1 MDPVRKIMEEKN
13 QQINID
19 GNEAKTIHTYLTD
32 MAETVRNNEI
42 SVINIA
48 VAEQKKHEREDIYRK
63 VEGKNSTKLFLLVGG
78 AILLLGTFVTI
89 YFVIQKNKETNAPI
103 TNVTSSKIETIISY
117 DDQSFVDVT
126 QTTNS
131 NDFVKLLKPEL
142 LKVGNPDSIKSIF
155 LTNSTSGTP
164 EILKLEDFTSL
175 LGITAPSSL
184 IRSLTGQY
192 MIGTYTPAIKNANN
206 KPNLFMLFQVKDY
219 DIVYAGMLQ
228 WEKTM
233 LNDLYGIFNINT
245 VGNISLSEMPFKD
258 GLINNKDI
266 RILYDNNGNNILSYI
281 FIDKNTLLI
290 TDSQDVI
297 EKITNQLTIKKAKP
311 L

>member
-1 MDPVRKIMEEKN
+1 MEEKKP
-13 QQINID
+13 QINNNGD
-19 GNEAKTIHTYLTD
+19 EAKTIHTYLTD

-63 VEGKNSTKLFLLVGG
+63 VEGTNSTKLFLLIGG

-89 YFVIQKNKETNAPI
+89 YFIIQKNKGANIPI
-103 TNVTSSKIETIISY
+103 TNVISSKIETIISY
-117 DDQSFVDVT
+117 DYQSFVDVT

-131 NDFVKLLKPEL
+131 NDFVKLLKPEI

-155 LTNSTSGTP
+155 LTNSISGSP

-175 LGITAPSSL
+175 LGITAPPSL
-184 IRSLTGQY
+184 IRSLSGQY
-192 MIGTYTPAIKNANN
+192 MIGTYTSAIKNS
-206 KPNLFMLFQVKDY
+206 KPHLFLLFKVKDY

-233 LNDLYGIFNINT
+233 LNDMFNLFNINT

-258 GLINNKDI
+258 ALINNKDM
-266 RILYDNNGNNILSYI
+266 RVLYNDAGDNILSYV
-281 FIDKNTLLI
+281 FIDKNNLII
-290 TDSQDVI
+290 TDNQDTI
-297 EKITNQLTIKKAKP
+297 EKVTSLLLFKSIKQ
-311 L
+311 

>member
-1 MDPVRKIMEEKN
+1 MEEKN
-13 QQINID
+13 PQINTD
-19 GNEAKTIHTYLTD
+19 GSEAKTIHTYLTD

-63 VEGKNSTKLFLLVGG
+63 VEGKNSTKLFLLIGG
-78 AILLLGTFVTI
+78 VILLLGTFITI
-89 YFVIQKNKETNAPI
+89 YFIIQKNKGVNIPI

-117 DDQSFVDVT
+117 DDQSFVDVS

-142 LKVGNPDSIKSIF
+142 LKAGNPDSIKSIF
-155 LTNSTSGTP
+155 LTNSMSGSP

-175 LGITAPSSL
+175 LGVTAPSSL
-184 IRSLTGQY
+184 IRSLSGQY
-192 MIGTYTPAIKNANN
+192 MIGTYTPAIKNVNS
-206 KPNLFMLFQVKDY
+206 KPHLFLLFKVKDY

-233 LNDLYGIFNINT
+233 LNDMFSLFSINT

-258 GLINNKDI
+258 ALINNKDM
-266 RILYDNNGNNILSYI
+266 RVLYNDAGDNILSYV
-281 FIDKNTLLI
+281 FIDKNNLII
-290 TDSQDVI
+290 TDNQDTI
-297 EKITNQLTIKKAKP
+297 EKVASLLLFKNIKQ
-311 L
+311 